1 MSKRK
6 VIFPANRRSLHELHG
21 YSAAIRAGDLFF
33 VSGQVGSLEDG
44 SPEQDLGKQVEPA
57 FPNLE
62 AALTAAGAG
71 FNDIVDVATFNTD
84 PEIQFGVIMDV
95 KTKFHPDPPH
105 PTWKVIRVN
114 WPAGFDFEIK
124 VVVRPSSLKSERLH

>member
-6 VIFPANRRSLHELHG
+6 VIFPANRRSLYELHG
-21 YSAAIRAGDLFF
+21 YSAAVRAGDLFF

-44 SPEQDLGKQVEPA
+44 SSEQDLGKQVEPA

-62 AALTAAGAG
+62 AVLTAAGVG
-71 FNDIVDVATFNTD
+71 FNDIVDVATFSTD
-84 PEIQFGVIMDV
+84 PETQFGVIMDV
-95 KTKFHPDPPH
+95 KSKFFPEQPDS
-105 PTWKVIRVN
+105 TWRVIRVN

-124 VVVRPSSLKSERLH
+124 VVVRPPSLKPERLH